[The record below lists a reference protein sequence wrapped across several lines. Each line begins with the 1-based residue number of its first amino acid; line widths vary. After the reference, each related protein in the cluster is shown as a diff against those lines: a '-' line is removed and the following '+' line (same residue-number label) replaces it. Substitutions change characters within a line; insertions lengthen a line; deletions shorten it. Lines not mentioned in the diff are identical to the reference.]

1 MTGPVIQL
9 ASAPSRAASLD
20 PARFGGQKYSSLK
33 PLECLDCITA
43 NKGVYNCRGSR
54 SKNWLDFLNILP
66 VDDSNDLQIFQISN
80 MLVQMTYFF

>member
-1 MTGPVIQL
+1 MTGPVTQL

-43 NKGVYNCRGSR
+43 NKDVYNCRGSR
-54 SKNWLDFLNILP
+54 TKN
-66 VDDSNDLQIFQISN
+66 
-80 MLVQMTYFF
+80 